1 MRLHALAFCFSAL
14 LGAGFVACG
23 DDSSA
28 SATDTL
34 SSESSLLSSSSEITK
49 APEPAEGS
57 SSSETTKAPEL
68 AEGSSSSE
76 ITKAPEPAEGSSSSE
91 TTKAPEL
98 AEGSSSSEIT
108 KAPEP
113 AEGSSSSET
122 TKAPEL
128 AEGSSSSEITKVPE
142 LAEGTSSSVNV
153 ALSSSSAAPESSSDD
168 NDGDDGKCTAC
179 DSYTAADPELTENG
193 GKGSVTTYGS
203 ITAKETSLGGAC
215 NYGQTNIQYYA
226 AIHVNVSPGDEKG
239 PWNGGAACG
248 GCVRVKAKTLY
259 GWKHVTVRITDRCPD
274 ADCGV
279 DLGGAPAADIMG
291 NQVGR
296 YYGEWE
302 FVSCEG
308 VDGVWGDSTSIWV
321 KEGAS
326 EFWSIIQV
334 RNPKDMVKS
343 IAIYGVDTS
352 DFYELEMVVGTEN
365 FWTVPEAVLKTDN
378 RYRVVVKYR
387 TGTDD
392 EWKIKGS
399 DLAVPEANL
408 YLYEH
413 RE

>member
-1 MRLHALAFCFSAL
+1 MFMRMKNYKVLFFAALTAIL
-14 LGAGFVACG
+14 LVACG
-23 DDSSA
+23 DDSSSGTDA
-28 SATDTL
+28 SVTES
-34 SSESSLLSSSSEITK
+34 SSEQALSSSVQS
-49 APEPAEGS
+49 PESSSSSVVPVLSSAEEKLCSSSAEVES
-57 SSSETTKAPEL
+57 SSSETP
-68 AEGSSSSE
+68 
-76 ITKAPEPAEGSSSSE
+76 
-91 TTKAPEL
+91 
-98 AEGSSSSEIT
+98 
-108 KAPEP
+108 
-113 AEGSSSSET
+113 
-122 TKAPEL
+122 
-128 AEGSSSSEITKVPE
+128 
-142 LAEGTSSSVNV
+142 TSS
-153 ALSSSSAAPESSSDD
+153 AEDE
-168 NDGDDGKCTAC
+168 GDGKCTDC

-226 AIHVNVSPGDEKG
+226 AIHVNVSPGDDKG
-239 PWNGGAACG
+239 PWDGGAACG
-248 GCVRVKAKTLY
+248 GCVHVKARTPE
-259 GWKHVTVRITDRCPD
+259 GWKEVTVRITDRCPD
-274 ADCGV
+274 ANCGV

-291 NQVGR
+291 NRVGR

-334 RNPKDMVKS
+334 RNPKDMVKG
-343 IAIYGVDTS
+343 IAIYGIDTR

-365 FWTVPEAVLKTDN
+365 FWTVPKNVLQTDN

>member
-1 MRLHALAFCFSAL
+1 MRFRSLVFLCAL
-14 LGAGFVACG
+14 LTAFLVACG
-23 DDSSA
+23 DDSSSA
-28 SATDTL
+28 SAADTP
-34 SSESSLLSSSSEITK
+34 SSESSLVSSSAKKESSSSSAVVQSSSSEDVSLATSSSATTEVPASSDATESSSSVLPASSSSETAPVSSSSEI
-49 APEPAEGS
+49 APV
-57 SSSETTKAPEL
+57 SSEDE
-68 AEGSSSSE
+68 
-76 ITKAPEPAEGSSSSE
+76 
-91 TTKAPEL
+91 
-98 AEGSSSSEIT
+98 
-108 KAPEP
+108 
-113 AEGSSSSET
+113 
-122 TKAPEL
+122 
-128 AEGSSSSEITKVPE
+128 
-142 LAEGTSSSVNV
+142 
-153 ALSSSSAAPESSSDD
+153 
-168 NDGDDGKCTAC
+168 GDDGKCTDC

-226 AIHVNVSPGDEKG
+226 AIHVNVSPGDDKG
-239 PWNGGAACG
+239 PWDGGAACG
-248 GCVRVKAKTLY
+248 GCVHVKARTPE
-259 GWKHVTVRITDRCPD
+259 GWKEVTVRITDRCPD
-274 ADCGV
+274 ANCGV

-291 NQVGR
+291 NRVGR

-326 EFWSIIQV
+326 AFWSIIQV
-334 RNPKDMVKS
+334 RNPKDMVKAIS
-343 IAIYGVDTS
+343 IYGIDTR

-365 FWTVPEAVLKTDN
+365 FWTVPQTVLQTDN

-387 TGTDD
+387 TGNDD

>member
-1 MRLHALAFCFSAL
+1 MSSPTWSGIFFILFCMRFRSLVFLCAL
-14 LGAGFVACG
+14 LTAFLASCG
-23 DDSSA
+23 DDSSSA
-28 SATDTL
+28 SAADTP
-34 SSESSLLSSSSEITK
+34 SSESSLVSSS
-49 APEPAEGS
+49 AEVES
-57 SSSETTKAPEL
+57 SSSETPA
-68 AEGSSSSE
+68 SS
-76 ITKAPEPAEGSSSSE
+76 
-91 TTKAPEL
+91 
-98 AEGSSSSEIT
+98 
-108 KAPEP
+108 
-113 AEGSSSSET
+113 
-122 TKAPEL
+122 
-128 AEGSSSSEITKVPE
+128 
-142 LAEGTSSSVNV
+142 
-153 ALSSSSAAPESSSDD
+153 
-168 NDGDDGKCTAC
+168 DDGKCTDC

-226 AIHVNVSPGDEKG
+226 AIHVNVSSGDDKG
-239 PWNGGAACG
+239 PWDGGAACG
-248 GCVRVKAKTLY
+248 GCVHVKARTPE
-259 GWKHVTVRITDRCPD
+259 GWKEVTVRITDRCPD
-274 ADCGV
+274 ANCGV

-291 NQVGR
+291 NRVGR

-302 FVSCEG
+302 FLSCEG

-334 RNPKDMVKS
+334 RNPKDMVKG
-343 IAIYGVDTS
+343 IAIYGIDTR

-365 FWTVPEAVLKTDN
+365 FWTVPKNVLQTDN

>member
-1 MRLHALAFCFSAL
+1 MRSHVLAFLAFSAAL
-14 LGAGFVACG
+14 LVACG

-28 SATDTL
+28 SASDTL
-34 SSESSLLSSSSEITK
+34 SSESSLTSSSSVDNSAGAKSSSSEKISSDSK
-49 APEPAEGS
+49 PSSSDAKS
-57 SSSETTKAPEL
+57 SSSEKVATSSESVPESSATSSSAVSSSDSAPV
-68 AEGSSSSE
+68 SSSE
-76 ITKAPEPAEGSSSSE
+76 E
-91 TTKAPEL
+91 
-98 AEGSSSSEIT
+98 
-108 KAPEP
+108 
-113 AEGSSSSET
+113 
-122 TKAPEL
+122 
-128 AEGSSSSEITKVPE
+128 
-142 LAEGTSSSVNV
+142 
-153 ALSSSSAAPESSSDD
+153 DD
-168 NDGDDGKCTAC
+168 GDGKCTNC
-179 DSYTAADPELTENG
+179 DSFTAADPVLTENG

-248 GCVRVKAKTLY
+248 GCVRVKAKTPD
-259 GWKHVTVRITDRCPD
+259 GWKRVTVRITDRCPD

-279 DLGGAPAADIMG
+279 DLGGAPASDIMG
-291 NQVGR
+291 IQVGR

-308 VDGVWGDSTSIWV
+308 VEGVWGDSTSIWV

-326 EFWSIIQV
+326 KFWSIIHV

-343 IAIYGVDTS
+343 ITIYGVDTR

-365 FWTVPEAVLKTDN
+365 FWTVPPEILQTDN
-378 RYRVVVKYR
+378 RYRIVVKYR
-387 TGTDD
+387 SGTDD

-399 DLAVPEANL
+399 ELAEPEANL

-413 RE
+413 RD

>member
-1 MRLHALAFCFSAL
+1 MRKLALVFCFCAL
-14 LGAGFVACG
+14 VGAGIVACG
-23 DDSSA
+23 DDSST
-28 SATDTL
+28 SAAETP
-34 SSESSLLSSSSEITK
+34 SSESSLV
-49 APEPAEGS
+49 S
-57 SSSETTKAPEL
+57 SSSETTK
-68 AEGSSSSE
+68 
-76 ITKAPEPAEGSSSSE
+76 
-91 TTKAPEL
+91 
-98 AEGSSSSEIT
+98 
-108 KAPEP
+108 
-113 AEGSSSSET
+113 
-122 TKAPEL
+122 
-128 AEGSSSSEITKVPE
+128 VP
-142 LAEGTSSSVNV
+142 
-153 ALSSSSAAPESSSDD
+153 D

-226 AIHVNVSPGDEKG
+226 AIHVNVSPGDDLG

-248 GCVRVKAKTLY
+248 GCVRVKAKTPD
-259 GWKHVTVRITDRCPD
+259 GWKKVTVRITDRCPD
-274 ADCGV
+274 ANCGV
-279 DLGGAPAADIMG
+279 DLGGAPASDIMG
-291 NQVGR
+291 IQVGR

-343 IAIYGVDTS
+343 IAIYGIDTH

-365 FWTVPEAVLKTDN
+365 FWTVPQAILQTDN

-408 YLYEH
+408 YLYEY